1 MNQSQHKLYRRW
13 RAMNDRCHNSKDL
26 SYPRYG
32 GRGIFV
38 CDRWRGSTKGRSGN
52 RDWAPG
58 FLAFLEDME
67 PTFKKGLQIERIDND
82 GPYSPENC
90 RWATVE
96 EQQANKRPKR
106 KSGTYKPCKLKKE
119 RDLPRWVYGN
129 RTGGKYY
136 AKVKHADKWY
146 RTQSYINPEDAYIM
160 GLALRLELR
169 SRDVF
174 F

>member
-1 MNQSQHKLYRRW
+1 MI
-13 RAMNDRCHNSKDL
+13 DRCHNNKDI
-26 SYPRYG
+26 SYPNYG

-38 CDRWRGSTKGRSGN
+38 CIRWAERGGVGSKR
-52 RDWAPG
+52 WAPG

-67 PTFKKGLQIERIDND
+67 PSFQKGLQIERIDND

-106 KSGTYKPCKLKKE
+106 KSGTYKPVKLKKQ
-119 RDLPRWVYGN
+119 RDLPRWVYEN

-136 AKVKHADKWY
+136 GLIGHKGKNY
-146 RTQSYINPEDAYIM
+146 RTDSYTNPQDAYIM
-160 GLALRLELR
+160 ALALRLELR
-169 SRDVF
+169 WPENLV
-174 F
+174 